1 MKRLPLRRL
10 PHRLPH
16 ALPGAL
22 LLSLALALGGHAAQ
36 ADPLPAVWDLTPLYA
51 SDADWEAARK
61 ALLADL
67 PRLAAL
73 KGTLGK
79 SPRGLLA
86 GLDAISAANLRV
98 DRLRV
103 YASMKQ
109 STDNRDTRN
118 QERSNLA
125 AQLSGEYGSAI
136 AWLEPEIQSL
146 GEAKVAAFEKAE
158 PGLKKHAEHLRNSLR
173 QASHTLSA
181 QSESV
186 IAALAPV
193 REATGEAR
201 TLLFNANTRWPEVT
215 VNGKVERV
223 DDTRYG
229 LLRQNP
235 DRAVRK
241 QVFDAFFGAIGQYE
255 DTYGVTLGNVVQDDT
270 IMAKLRHY
278 PSAVAMSLG
287 AEEIPEA
294 VYRTLVAEVHKGLPT
309 LHRYFKLRQKML
321 GLPDLHYYD
330 IYPPLVTQKKTY
342 SLDDAAALTLAATQP
357 LGGDYQALLA
367 KAFKGNTM
375 HAMPAPGKR
384 GGAYQDGVYGVP
396 PFVFLNHQGEF
407 ESVSTFAHEWG
418 HAMHTTLA
426 NRAQPYETAGYSLF
440 IAEIASTANEVLL
453 SHYMRGQAASKE
465 EKLYQLGYAL
475 ERLRGTFFRQA
486 MFGEFELNTHDAAA
500 KGEALN
506 GKRMTDMYCKLLKE
520 YHGDAAGVMKIEP
533 LYCQEWAFIPHFYR
547 PFYVYQYAT
556 SITAALHFAEDIL
569 DGKPGARDNYLKL
582 LAGGGSVAPYLALK
596 NAGLDMA
603 SAAPYQAVIRRMDK
617 IMDEMEALLAAK

>member
-1 MKRLPLRRL
+1 MKTLPLSR
-10 PHRLPH
+10 
-16 ALPGAL
+16 AVA
-22 LLSLALALGGHAAQ
+22 LSLATALALAAP
-36 ADPLPAVWDLTPLYA
+36 AAVRAEPLPTTWNLSPLFATP
-51 SDADWEAARK
+51 ADWESARK

-67 PRLAAL
+67 PKLTAL
-73 KGTLGK
+73 KGSLGK
-79 SPRGLLA
+79 SAKSLRT
-86 GLDAISAANLRV
+86 GLDAISAANLRFE
-98 DRLRV
+98 RLRV
-103 YASMKQ
+103 YASMTQ
-109 STDNRDTRN
+109 STDNRDAAN
-118 QERSNLA
+118 QQRSNLA
-125 AQLSGEYGSAI
+125 GQLDGEYHSAI

-146 GEAKVAAFEKAE
+146 GEAKVAAFLKAE

-173 QASHTLSA
+173 QARHTLSA
-181 QSESV
+181 ETEGAL
-186 IAALAPV
+186 AALGPV
-193 REATGEAR
+193 RSATGDVR
-201 TLLFNANTRWPEVT
+201 TLLFNADTKWPELT
-215 VNGKVERV
+215 VDGKAERL
-223 DDTRYG
+223 DSTKYG
-229 LLRQNP
+229 LLRQHP

-255 DTYGVTLGNVVQDDT
+255 NTYGVTLGNVVQDDT
-270 IMAKLRHY
+270 TMAKLRHY

-294 VYRTLVAEVHKGLPT
+294 VYRTLVAEAHKGLPT

-330 IYPPLVTQKKTY
+330 IYPALVTQNKAY
-342 SLDDAAALTLAATQP
+342 SLDDAAALTLAATKP
-357 LGGDYQALLA
+357 LGEDYQALLKTTL
-367 KAFKGNTM
+367 KAGTM
-375 HAMPAPGKR
+375 HAMPAPGKS
-384 GGAYQDGVYGVP
+384 GGAYQDGVYGAP

-418 HAMHTTLA
+418 HAMHTAIA

-453 SHYMRGQAASKE
+453 SQYMQGQAATKE

-506 GKRMTDMYCKLLKE
+506 GKRMTELYCQLLKD
-520 YHGDAAGVMKIEP
+520 YHGDAAGVMKIDP
-533 LYCQEWAFIPHFYR
+533 AYCQEWAFIPHFYR

-569 DGKPGARDNYLKL
+569 AAKPGARDNYLKL
-582 LAGGGSVAPYLALK
+582 LASGGSVAPYQALK

-603 SAAPYQAVIRRMDK
+603 TPAPYQAVIHRMDA
-617 IMDEMEALLAAK
+617 IMDEMEKLLAAR

>member
-1 MKRLPLRRL
+1 MKRIPAPR
-10 PHRLPH
+10 
-16 ALPGAL
+16 ALM
-22 LLSLALALGGHAAQ
+22 LSLGLALSSPGLFAQ
-36 ADPLPAVWDLTPLYA
+36 PLPTSWNLTALYA
-51 SDADWEAARK
+51 ADADWEAARK

-67 PRLAAL
+67 PKLQAL

-79 SPRGLLA
+79 SAKSLRA
-86 GLDAISAANLRV
+86 GLDAISAANLRF

-109 STDNRDTRN
+109 STDNRDNAN

-125 AQLSGEYGSAI
+125 GQLGGEFGSAL
-136 AWLEPEIQSL
+136 AWVEPEIQSL
-146 GEAKVAAFEKAE
+146 GEAKVAAFLKAE

-173 QASHTLSA
+173 QAKHTLSA
-181 QSESV
+181 ESEAV
-186 IAALAPV
+186 IAALGPV
-193 REATGEAR
+193 RSATGDAR
-201 TLLFNANTRWPEVT
+201 TLLFNANTQWPELT
-215 VNGKVERV
+215 VDGKTERV

-229 LLRQNP
+229 LLRQHAN
-235 DRAVRK
+235 RAVRK

-270 IMAKLRHY
+270 TMAKLRRH

-287 AEEIPEA
+287 NEEIPEA

-330 IYPPLVTQKKTY
+330 IYPALVTQTRTY

-357 LGGDYQALLA
+357 LGPDYQDLLKTTF
-367 KAFKGNTM
+367 KANTM
-375 HAMPAPGKR
+375 HALPAPGKS
-384 GGAYQDGVYGVP
+384 GGAYQDGVYGAP
-396 PFVFLNHQGEF
+396 PFVFLNHQGDF

-418 HAMHTTLA
+418 HAMHTAMA
-426 NRAQPYETAGYSLF
+426 NRAQPYETANYSLF
-440 IAEIASTANEVLL
+440 VAEIASTANEVLL
-453 SHYMRGQAASKE
+453 SNYMRGQAATKE

-506 GKRMTDMYCKLLKE
+506 GKRFTEIYCKLLKD
-520 YHGDAAGVMKIEP
+520 YHGDAAGVMKIDP

-569 DGKPGARDNYLKL
+569 AAKPGARENYLKL
-582 LAGGGSVAPYLALK
+582 LTTGGSVAPYQALK

-603 SAAPYQAVIRRMDK
+603 SPAPYQAVIKRMDN

>member
-1 MKRLPLRRL
+1 MKRLPLSR
-10 PHRLPH
+10 
-16 ALPGAL
+16 ALV
-22 LLSLALALGGHAAQ
+22 LSLGLALGGQAAVHAE
-36 ADPLPAVWDLTPLYA
+36 PLSAVWDLSPLYA
-51 SDADWEAARK
+51 SDNDWEAARK

-67 PRLAAL
+67 PKLAAL

-79 SPRGLLA
+79 SAQSLRA
-86 GLDAISAANLRV
+86 GLDAISAANLRFE
-98 DRLRV
+98 RLRV

-109 STDNRDTRN
+109 STDNRDAKN

-125 AQLSGEYGSAI
+125 GQLGGEYSSNI

-146 GEAKVAAFEKAE
+146 GEAKVAAFMKAE

-173 QASHTLSA
+173 QARHTLSA
-181 QSESV
+181 ESEAV

-193 REATGEAR
+193 RSATGDAR
-201 TLLFNANTRWPEVT
+201 TLLFNADTKWPELT
-215 VNGKVERV
+215 IDGKTERV

-270 IMAKLRHY
+270 IMAKVRHY

-330 IYPPLVTQKKTY
+330 IYPPLVTQARHY

-357 LGGDYQALLA
+357 LGDDYQALL
-367 KAFKGNTM
+367 KTAFKANTM
-375 HAMPAPGKR
+375 HALPAPGKS
-384 GGAYQDGVYGVP
+384 GGAYQDGVYGAP

-418 HAMHTTLA
+418 HAMHTAIA

-453 SHYMRGQAASKE
+453 SNYMRGQAGSKE

-506 GKRMTDMYCKLLKE
+506 GKRFTEIYCKLLKD
-520 YHGDAAGVMKIEP
+520 YHGDAAGVMKIDP

-569 DGKPGARDNYLKL
+569 AGKPGARDNYLKL
-582 LAGGGSVAPYLALK
+582 LASGGSVPPYLALK
-596 NAGLDMA
+596 KAGLDMA
-603 SAAPYQAVIRRMDK
+603 TPAPYQAVIKRMDS

>member
-1 MKRLPLRRL
+1 MKRLPLPR
-10 PHRLPH
+10 
-16 ALPGAL
+16 ALVLCLG
-22 LLSLALALGGHAAQ
+22 LALGGHAAHAQ
-36 ADPLPAVWDLTPLYA
+36 PLPTVWNLAPLYA
-51 SDADWEAARK
+51 SDSDWESARK

-67 PRLAAL
+67 PKLAAL

-79 SPRGLLA
+79 SAQSLRA

-109 STDNRDTRN
+109 STDNRDTQN

-125 AQLSGEYGSAI
+125 AQLGGEYSSTI

-146 GEAKVAAFEKAE
+146 GEAKVAAFVKAE

-173 QASHTLSA
+173 QARHTLSA
-181 QSESV
+181 ESEAV
-186 IAALAPV
+186 IAALGPV
-193 REATGEAR
+193 REATGEVR
-201 TLLFNANTRWPEVT
+201 TLLFNANTQWPVLT
-215 VNGKVERV
+215 VNGKPERV
-223 DDTRYG
+223 DDTKYG

-241 QVFDAFFGAIGQYE
+241 QVFDAFFGTIAQYE

-270 IMAKLRHY
+270 IMAKLRRY

-330 IYPPLVTQKKTY
+330 IYPALVTQNKQY

-357 LGGDYQALLA
+357 LGDDYQALL
-367 KAFKGNTM
+367 KTAFKGNTM

-384 GGAYQDGVYGVP
+384 GGAYQDGVYGAS

-418 HAMHTTLA
+418 HAMHTAMA
-426 NRAQPYETAGYSLF
+426 NRAQPYETANYSLF

-453 SHYMRGQAASKE
+453 SHYMRGQATSKE

-500 KGEALN
+500 RGEALN
-506 GKRMTDMYCKLLKE
+506 GKRMTEIYCKLLKD
-520 YHGDAAGVMKIEP
+520 YHGDAAGVMKIDP
-533 LYCQEWAFIPHFYR
+533 AYCQEWAFIPHFYR

-569 DGKPGARDNYLKL
+569 AAKPGARDNYLRL
-582 LAGGGSVAPYLALK
+582 LAGGGSVAPYQALK

-603 SAAPYQAVIRRMDK
+603 TPAPYQAVIKRMDS
-617 IMDEMEALLAAK
+617 IMDEMEALLAAQ

>member
-1 MKRLPLRRL
+1 MKLLPLPR
-10 PHRLPH
+10 
-16 ALPGAL
+16 ALA
-22 LLSLALALGGHAAQ
+22 LSLALVFAAPAAVH
-36 ADPLPAVWDLTPLYA
+36 ADPLPTTWNLAPLYA
-51 SDADWEAARK
+51 SDADWESARK

-67 PRLAAL
+67 PKLARL

-79 SPRGLLA
+79 SAKGLLA
-86 GLDAISAANLRV
+86 GLDAISAATLRY

-109 STDNRDTRN
+109 STDNRDAAN
-118 QERSNLA
+118 QERSGLA
-125 AQLSGEYGSAI
+125 SQLGGEFGSAL
-136 AWLEPEIQSL
+136 AWVEPEIQSL
-146 GEAKVAAFEKAE
+146 GDAKVAAFVKAE

-173 QASHTLSA
+173 QARHTLSA
-181 QSESV
+181 ETEGAL
-186 IAALAPV
+186 AALAPV
-193 REATGEAR
+193 RSATGDAR
-201 TLLFNANTRWPEVT
+201 TLLFNADTKWPELT
-215 VNGKVERV
+215 VNGKTERL
-223 DDTRYG
+223 DDTKYG
-229 LLRQNP
+229 LLRQHP

-241 QVFDAFFGAIGQYE
+241 QVFDAFFGTIGQYE
-255 DTYGVTLGNVVQDDT
+255 NTYGVTLGNVVQDDT
-270 IMAKLRHY
+270 TMAKLRRH

-287 AEEIPEA
+287 NEEIPEA
-294 VYRTLVAEVHKGLPT
+294 VYRMLVAEVHKGLPT

-330 IYPPLVTQKKTY
+330 IYPALVTQTKTY

-357 LGGDYQALLA
+357 LGPDYQALLA
-367 KAFKGNTM
+367 STFQANTM
-375 HAMPAPGKR
+375 HALPSPGKS
-384 GGAYQDGVYGVP
+384 GGAYQDGVYGAP
-396 PFVFLNHQGEF
+396 PFVFLNHQGDF

-418 HAMHTTLA
+418 HAMHTAMA
-426 NRAQPYETAGYSLF
+426 NRAQPYETASYSLF

-453 SHYMRGQAASKE
+453 SHYMRDKAATKQ

-506 GKRMTDMYCKLLKE
+506 GKRFTDIYCQLLKE
-520 YHGDAAGVMKIEP
+520 YHGDAAGVMKIDP

-569 DGKPGARDNYLKL
+569 AAKPGARDTYLKL
-582 LAGGGSVAPYLALK
+582 LSTGGAVAPYQALK
-596 NAGLDMA
+596 QAGLDMA
-603 SAAPYQAVIRRMDK
+603 TPAPYQAVVKRMDA

>member
-1 MKRLPLRRL
+1 MKHLPLPR
-10 PHRLPH
+10 
-16 ALPGAL
+16 ALVL
-22 LLSLALALGGHAAQ
+22 CLSLALGGQALHAE
-36 ADPLPAVWDLTPLYA
+36 PLPAVWDLTPLYA
-51 SDADWEAARK
+51 SDADWETARK

-67 PRLAAL
+67 PKLAAL

-79 SPRGLLA
+79 SAKSLRA

-109 STDNRDTRN
+109 STDNRDTKN

-125 AQLSGEYGSAI
+125 AQLGGEYSSTI
-136 AWLEPEIQSL
+136 AWLEPEIQAL
-146 GEAKVAAFEKAE
+146 GEAKVAAFLKAE

-173 QASHTLSA
+173 QARHTLSA
-181 QSESV
+181 ESEAV
-186 IAALAPV
+186 IAALGPV
-193 REATGEAR
+193 REATGEVR
-201 TLLFNANTRWPEVT
+201 TLLFNANTKWPELT
-215 VNGKVERV
+215 INGKTERV
-223 DDTRYG
+223 DDTKFG

-270 IMAKLRHY
+270 TMAKLRKY

-287 AEEIPEA
+287 SEEIPEA

-330 IYPPLVTQKKTY
+330 IYPALVTQTQQY
-342 SLDDAAALTLAATQP
+342 SLDDAAALTLEATKP
-357 LGGDYQALLA
+357 LGDDYQALLKTA
-367 KAFKGNTM
+367 LKANTM
-375 HAMPAPGKR
+375 HAMPSQGKR
-384 GGAYQDGVYGVP
+384 GGAYQDGVYGLP
-396 PFVFLNHQGEF
+396 PYVFLNHQGEF

-418 HAMHTTLA
+418 HGIHTAMA
-426 NRAQPYETAGYSLF
+426 NRAQPYETANYSLF

-453 SHYMRGQAASKE
+453 SHYMRGKATTKE

-506 GKRMTDMYCKLLKE
+506 GKRMTEMYCKLLKE
-520 YHGDAAGVMKIEP
+520 YHGDAAGVMKIDP

-556 SITAALHFAEDIL
+556 SVTAALHFAEEIL
-569 DGKPGARDNYLKL
+569 EGKPGARDKYLKM
-582 LAGGGSVAPYLALK
+582 LAGGGSVAPYVALK

-603 SAAPYQAVIRRMDK
+603 TPAPYQAVVKRMDA

>member
-1 MKRLPLRRL
+1 MNPRFLPR
-10 PHRLPH
+10 
-16 ALPGAL
+16 ALA
-22 LLSLALALGGHAAQ
+22 LSLALALGGPAAVH
-36 ADPLPAVWDLTPLYA
+36 ADPLPAVWNLSPLYA
-51 SDADWEAARK
+51 SDADWEAARQ

-67 PRLAAL
+67 PKLAAL

-79 SPRGLLA
+79 SAKSLLA
-86 GLDAISAANLRV
+86 GLDALSAANLRF

-109 STDNRDTRN
+109 STDNRDTAN
-118 QERSNLA
+118 QQRSGLA
-125 AQLSGEYGSAI
+125 AQLGGAYGSAI
-136 AWLEPEIQSL
+136 AWVEPEIQAL
-146 GEAKVAAFEKAE
+146 GEAKVAAFLKAE

-173 QASHTLSA
+173 LAKHTLSA
-181 QSESV
+181 ETEAA

-193 REATGEAR
+193 RSATGDVR
-201 TLLFNANTRWPEVT
+201 TLLFNADTRWPELT
-215 VNGKVERV
+215 IDGKTQRV

-241 QVFDAFFGAIGQYE
+241 QVFDAFFGAIAQYE
-255 DTYGVTLGNVVQDDT
+255 NTYGVTLGNVVQDDT
-270 IMAKLRHY
+270 VMAQLRHY

-287 AEEIPEA
+287 AEDIPEA

-330 IYPPLVTQKKTY
+330 IYPALVTQNKHY

-357 LGGDYQALLA
+357 LGADYQQLLKTTLQA
-367 KAFKGNTM
+367 NTM
-375 HAMPAPGKR
+375 HAMPAPGKS
-384 GGAYQDGVYGVP
+384 GGAYQDGVYGAP

-407 ESVSTFAHEWG
+407 DSVSTFAHEWG
-418 HAMHTTLA
+418 HAMHTALA

-453 SHYMRGQAASKE
+453 SDYMQRQAKSRE
-465 EKLYQLGYAL
+465 EKLFQLGYEL

-506 GKRMTDMYCKLLKE
+506 GKRLTEMYCQLLKD
-520 YHGDAAGVMKIEP
+520 YHGDAAGVMKIDP

-547 PFYVYQYAT
+547 SFYVYQYAT
-556 SITAALHFAEDIL
+556 SITAALHFAEGIL
-569 DGKPGARDNYLKL
+569 AAKPGARDTYLKL
-582 LAGGGSVAPYLALK
+582 LASGGSMPPYQALK

-603 SAAPYQAVIRRMDK
+603 SPAPYQALIKRMDTL
-617 IMDEMEALLAAK
+617 MDQMEALLAAK

>member
-1 MKRLPLRRL
+1 MKRLPR
-10 PHRLPH
+10 PH
-16 ALPGAL
+16 ALL
-22 LLSLALALGGHAAQ
+22 LCLGLALGGPALHAE
-36 ADPLPAVWDLTPLYA
+36 PLPTTWNLAPLYA
-51 SDADWEAARK
+51 SDADWETARK

-79 SPRGLLA
+79 SAKGLLA
-86 GLDAISAANLRV
+86 GLDTLSAANLRC

-109 STDNRDTRN
+109 STDNRDTAN
-118 QERSNLA
+118 QQRSGLA
-125 AQLSGEYGSAI
+125 AQLGGAYGSAI
-136 AWLEPEIQSL
+136 AWVEPEIQAL
-146 GEAKVAAFEKAE
+146 GEAKVAAFLKAE

-173 QASHTLSA
+173 LAKHTLSA
-181 QSESV
+181 ETEAA

-193 REATGEAR
+193 RSATGDVR
-201 TLLFNANTRWPEVT
+201 TLLFNADTRWPELT
-215 VNGKVERV
+215 IDGKTQRV

-255 DTYGVTLGNVVQDDT
+255 NTYGVTLGNVVQDDT
-270 IMAKLRHY
+270 VMAQLRHY

-287 AEEIPEA
+287 AEDIPEA

-330 IYPPLVTQKKTY
+330 IYPALVTQTRKY

-357 LGGDYQALLA
+357 LGDDYQALLKTTL
-367 KAFKGNTM
+367 KANTM
-375 HAMPAPGKR
+375 HALPGPGKS
-384 GGAYQDGVYGVP
+384 GGAYQDGVYGAP

-407 ESVSTFAHEWG
+407 DSVSTFAHEWG
-418 HAMHTTLA
+418 HAMHTALA
-426 NRAQPYETAGYSLF
+426 NRAQPYETANYSLF
-440 IAEIASTANEVLL
+440 VAEIASTANEVLL
-453 SHYMRGQAASKE
+453 SQYMRGQAATKE

-506 GKRMTDMYCKLLKE
+506 GKRFTEIYCKLLKD
-520 YHGDAAGVMKIEP
+520 YHGDAAGVMKIDP

-556 SITAALHFAEDIL
+556 SITAALHFAENIL
-569 DGKPGARDNYLKL
+569 AGKAGARDNYLKL
-582 LAGGGSVAPYLALK
+582 LASGGSMPPYEALK
-596 NAGLDMA
+596 KAGLDMA
-603 SAAPYQAVIRRMDK
+603 SPAPYQAVVRRMDA
-617 IMDEMEALLAAK
+617 IMDEMEALLAPR

>member
-1 MKRLPLRRL
+1 MNPRILPR
-10 PHRLPH
+10 
-16 ALPGAL
+16 ALA
-22 LLSLALALGGHAAQ
+22 LSLALALGGPAAVH
-36 ADPLPAVWDLTPLYA
+36 ADPLPAVWNLSPLYA
-51 SDADWEAARK
+51 SDADWEAARQS
-61 ALLADL
+61 LLADL
-67 PRLAAL
+67 PKLAAL

-79 SPRGLLA
+79 NAKSLLA
-86 GLDAISAANLRV
+86 GLDALSAANLRF

-109 STDNRDTRN
+109 STDNRDTAN
-118 QERSNLA
+118 QQRSGLA
-125 AQLSGEYGSAI
+125 AQLGGAYGSAI
-136 AWLEPEIQSL
+136 AWVEPEIQAL
-146 GEAKVAAFEKAE
+146 GEARVAAFLNAE
-158 PGLKKHAEHLRNSLR
+158 PGLQKHAEHLRNSLR
-173 QASHTLSA
+173 LAKHTLSA
-181 QSESV
+181 ETEAA

-193 REATGEAR
+193 RSATGDVR
-201 TLLFNANTRWPEVT
+201 TLLFNADTRWPELT
-215 VNGKVERV
+215 IDGKTQRV

-241 QVFDAFFGAIGQYE
+241 QVFDAFFGAIAQYE
-255 DTYGVTLGNVVQDDT
+255 NTYGVTLGNVVQDDT
-270 IMAKLRHY
+270 VMAQLRHY

-287 AEEIPEA
+287 AEDIPEA

-330 IYPPLVTQKKTY
+330 IYPALVTQNKHY

-357 LGGDYQALLA
+357 LGADYQQLLKTTLQA
-367 KAFKGNTM
+367 NTM
-375 HAMPAPGKR
+375 HAMPAPGKS
-384 GGAYQDGVYGVP
+384 GGAYQDGVYGAP

-407 ESVSTFAHEWG
+407 DSVSTFAHEWG
-418 HAMHTTLA
+418 HAMHTALA

-453 SHYMRGQAASKE
+453 SDYMQRQAKSRE
-465 EKLYQLGYAL
+465 EKLFQLGYEL

-506 GKRMTDMYCKLLKE
+506 GKRLTEMYCQLLKD
-520 YHGDAAGVMKIEP
+520 YHGDAAGVMKIDP

-547 PFYVYQYAT
+547 SFYVYQYAT
-556 SITAALHFAEDIL
+556 SITAALHFAEGL
-569 DGKPGARDNYLKL
+569 LAAKPGARDTYLKL
-582 LAGGGSVAPYLALK
+582 LASGGSMPPYQALK

-603 SAAPYQAVIRRMDK
+603 SPAPYQALIKRMDTL
-617 IMDEMEALLAAK
+617 MDQMEALLAAK

>member
-1 MKRLPLRRL
+1 MNPRFLPR
-10 PHRLPH
+10 
-16 ALPGAL
+16 ALA
-22 LLSLALALGGHAAQ
+22 LSLALALGGPAAVH
-36 ADPLPAVWDLTPLYA
+36 ADPLPAVWNLSPLYA
-51 SDADWEAARK
+51 SDADWEAARQ

-67 PRLAAL
+67 PKLAAL

-79 SPRGLLA
+79 SAKSLLA
-86 GLDAISAANLRV
+86 GLDALSAANLRF

-109 STDNRDTRN
+109 STDNRDTAN
-118 QERSNLA
+118 QQRSGLA
-125 AQLSGEYGSAI
+125 AQLGGAYGSAI
-136 AWLEPEIQSL
+136 AWVEPEIQAL
-146 GEAKVAAFEKAE
+146 GEAKVAAFLKAE

-173 QASHTLSA
+173 LAKHTLSA
-181 QSESV
+181 ETEAA

-193 REATGEAR
+193 RSATGDVR
-201 TLLFNANTRWPEVT
+201 TLLFNADTRWPELT
-215 VNGKVERV
+215 IDGKTQRV

-255 DTYGVTLGNVVQDDT
+255 NTYGVTLGNVVQDDT
-270 IMAKLRHY
+270 VMAQLRHY

-287 AEEIPEA
+287 AEDIPEA

-330 IYPPLVTQKKTY
+330 IYPALVTQNKHY

-357 LGGDYQALLA
+357 LGADYQQLLKTTLQA
-367 KAFKGNTM
+367 NTM
-375 HAMPAPGKR
+375 HAMPAPGKS
-384 GGAYQDGVYGVP
+384 GGAYQDGVYGAP

-407 ESVSTFAHEWG
+407 DSVSTFAHEWG
-418 HAMHTTLA
+418 HAMHTALA

-453 SHYMRGQAASKE
+453 SDYMQRQAKSRE
-465 EKLYQLGYAL
+465 EKLFQLGYEL

-506 GKRMTDMYCKLLKE
+506 GKRLTEMYCQLLKD
-520 YHGDAAGVMKIEP
+520 YHGDAAGVMKIDP

-547 PFYVYQYAT
+547 SFYVYQYAT
-556 SITAALHFAEDIL
+556 SITAALHFAEGIL
-569 DGKPGARDNYLKL
+569 AAKPGARDTYLKL
-582 LAGGGSVAPYLALK
+582 LASGGSMPPYQALK

-603 SAAPYQAVIRRMDK
+603 SPAPYQALIKRMDTL
-617 IMDEMEALLAAK
+617 MDQMEALLAAK

>member
-1 MKRLPLRRL
+1 MKRLPLPRAVVL
-10 PHRLPH
+10 CL
-16 ALPGAL
+16 G
-22 LLSLALALGGHAAQ
+22 LAFGGHALGAE
-36 ADPLPAVWDLTPLYA
+36 PLPTVWNLNPLYA
-51 SDADWEAARK
+51 SDADWESARK

-67 PRLAAL
+67 PKLAAL
-73 KGTLGK
+73 KGTLGTSAK
-79 SPRGLLA
+79 SLRA
-86 GLDAISAANLRV
+86 GLDAVSAANRRYE
-98 DRLRV
+98 RLRV

-109 STDNRDTRN
+109 STDNRDAAN

-125 AQLSGEYGSAI
+125 GQLDGEYHSTI

-146 GEAKVAAFEKAE
+146 GEAKVAAFLRAE
-158 PGLKKHAEHLRNSLR
+158 PGLNKHAEHLRNSLR
-173 QASHTLSA
+173 QARHTLSA
-181 QSESV
+181 QSEAV
-186 IAALAPV
+186 IAALSPV
-193 REATGEAR
+193 RSATGDAR
-201 TLLFNANTRWPEVT
+201 TLLFNANTRWPELT
-215 VNGKVERV
+215 VDGKTERV
-223 DDTRYG
+223 DDTKYG
-229 LLRQNP
+229 LLRQHP

-270 IMAKLRHY
+270 VMAKLRRY

-287 AEEIPEA
+287 GEEIPES

-330 IYPPLVTQKKTY
+330 IYPALVTQKKHY

-357 LGGDYQALLA
+357 LGEDYLSLLKTTF
-367 KAFKGNTM
+367 KANTM
-375 HAMPAPGKR
+375 HALPAPGKS
-384 GGAYQDGVYGVP
+384 GGAYQDGVYDAP

-407 ESVSTFAHEWG
+407 DSVSTFAHEWG
-418 HAMHTTLA
+418 HAMHTAMA
-426 NRAQPYETAGYSLF
+426 NRAQPYETANYSLF
-440 IAEIASTANEVLL
+440 VAEVASTANEVLL
-453 SHYMRGQAASKE
+453 SHYMRGQAGSKE

-506 GKRMTDMYCKLLKE
+506 GKRFTEIYCKLLKE
-520 YHGDAAGVMKIEP
+520 YHGDATGVMKIDP

-556 SITAALHFAEDIL
+556 SITAALHFAEEIL
-569 DGKPGARDNYLKL
+569 EGKPGARDNYLKL
-582 LAGGGSVAPYLALK
+582 LASGGSVPPYQALK
-596 NAGLDMA
+596 KAGLDMA
-603 SAAPYQAVIRRMDK
+603 TPAPYQAVIKRMDS
-617 IMDEMEALLAAK
+617 IMDEMEALIAAQ

>member
-1 MKRLPLRRL
+1 MNPRFLPR
-10 PHRLPH
+10 
-16 ALPGAL
+16 ALA
-22 LLSLALALGGHAAQ
+22 LSLALALGGPAAVH
-36 ADPLPAVWDLTPLYA
+36 ADPLPAVWNLSPLYA
-51 SDADWEAARK
+51 SDADWEAARQ

-67 PRLAAL
+67 PKLAAL

-79 SPRGLLA
+79 SAKSLLA
-86 GLDAISAANLRV
+86 GLDALSAANLRF

-109 STDNRDTRN
+109 STDNRDTAN
-118 QERSNLA
+118 QQRSGLA
-125 AQLSGEYGSAI
+125 AQLGGAYGSAI
-136 AWLEPEIQSL
+136 AWVEPEIQAL
-146 GEAKVAAFEKAE
+146 GEAKVAAFLKAE

-173 QASHTLSA
+173 LAKHTLSA
-181 QSESV
+181 ETEAA

-193 REATGEAR
+193 RSATGDVR
-201 TLLFNANTRWPEVT
+201 TLLFNADTRWPELT
-215 VNGKVERV
+215 IDGKTQRV

-270 IMAKLRHY
+270 TMAKLRRH

-330 IYPPLVTQKKTY
+330 IYPALVTQNKHY

-357 LGGDYQALLA
+357 LGADYQQLLKTTLQA
-367 KAFKGNTM
+367 NTM
-375 HAMPAPGKR
+375 HAMPAPGKS
-384 GGAYQDGVYGVP
+384 GGAYQDGVYGAP

-407 ESVSTFAHEWG
+407 DSVSTFAHEWG
-418 HAMHTTLA
+418 HAMHTALA

-453 SHYMRGQAASKE
+453 SDYMQRQAKSRE
-465 EKLYQLGYAL
+465 EKLFQLGYEL

-506 GKRMTDMYCKLLKE
+506 GKRLTEMYCQLLKD
-520 YHGDAAGVMKIEP
+520 YHGDAAGVMKIDP

-547 PFYVYQYAT
+547 SFYVYQYAT
-556 SITAALHFAEDIL
+556 SITAALHFAEGIL
-569 DGKPGARDNYLKL
+569 AAKPGARDTYLKL
-582 LAGGGSVAPYLALK
+582 LASGGSMPPYQALK

-603 SAAPYQAVIRRMDK
+603 SPAPYQALIKRMDTL
-617 IMDEMEALLAAK
+617 MDQMEALLAAK

>member
-1 MKRLPLRRL
+1 MKPLPSFPR
-10 PHRLPH
+10 
-16 ALPGAL
+16 
-22 LLSLALALGGHAAQ
+22 ALALGLAIALGGHVLHAE
-36 ADPLPAVWDLTPLYA
+36 PLPTTWNLSPLYA
-51 SDADWEAARK
+51 SDADWESARK

-67 PRLAAL
+67 PKLAAL

-79 SPRGLLA
+79 SAGSLRA
-86 GLDAISAANLRV
+86 GLDAISAANQRV
-98 DRLRV
+98 ERLRV

-109 STDNRDTRN
+109 STDNHDTQN

-125 AQLSGEYGSAI
+125 AQLTGEYSSTI

-146 GEAKVAAFEKAE
+146 GEAKVAAFVKAE
-158 PGLKKHAEHLRNSLR
+158 PELKKHAEHLRNSLR
-173 QASHTLSA
+173 QAKHTLSA
-181 QSESV
+181 ESEAV
-186 IAALAPV
+186 IAALGPV
-193 REATGEAR
+193 REATGEVR
-201 TLLFNANTRWPEVT
+201 TLLFNANTRWPELTIDGKTEQVT
-215 VNGKVERV
+215 
-223 DDTRYG
+223 DTRYG
-229 LLRQNP
+229 LLRQHP

-270 IMAKLRHY
+270 TMAKLRHY

-287 AEEIPEA
+287 SEEVPEA
-294 VYRTLVAEVHKGLPT
+294 VYRTLVAEVRKGLPT

-330 IYPPLVTQKKTY
+330 IYPALVTQKKTY
-342 SLDDAAALTLAATQP
+342 SLDEAAALTLEATKP
-357 LGGDYQALLA
+357 LGDDYQALL
-367 KAFKGNTM
+367 KKGFGANTM
-375 HAMPAPGKR
+375 HALPSPGKR
-384 GGAYQDGVYGVP
+384 GGAYQDGVYGAP
-396 PFVFLNHQGEF
+396 PFVFLNHQGDF

-418 HAMHTTLA
+418 HAMHTAMA
-426 NRAQPYETAGYSLF
+426 NRAQPYETANYSLF

-453 SHYMRGQAASKE
+453 SNTMRGQAASKE

-506 GKRMTDMYCKLLKE
+506 GKRMTEIYCKLLKD
-520 YHGDAAGVMKIEP
+520 YHGDGAGVMKIDP

-569 DGKPGARDNYLKL
+569 AAKPGARDNYLKL
-582 LAGGGSVAPYLALK
+582 LAGGGSVPPYQALK

-603 SAAPYQAVIRRMDK
+603 SPAPYQAVVKRMDL

>member
-1 MKRLPLRRL
+1 MTRSLLPR
-10 PHRLPH
+10 
-16 ALPGAL
+16 ALT
-22 LLSLALALGGHAAQ
+22 LSLALAFASPAAVH
-36 ADPLPAVWDLTPLYA
+36 ADPLPTVWNLAPLYA
-51 SDADWEAARK
+51 SDADWQTARK

-67 PRLAAL
+67 PKLAAL

-79 SPRGLLA
+79 SPKSLLA

-109 STDNRDTRN
+109 STDNRDAAN
-118 QERSNLA
+118 QERSDVA
-125 AQLSGEYGSAI
+125 AQLGGEYSSAI
-136 AWLEPEIQSL
+136 AWLEPEIQAL
-146 GEAKVAAFEKAE
+146 GEAKVASFLKAE

-173 QASHTLSA
+173 LARHTLGA
-181 QSESV
+181 ESEAV

-201 TLLFNANTRWPEVT
+201 TLLFNANTHWPEIT
-215 VNGKVERV
+215 VNGKTERV
-223 DDTRYG
+223 DDTRYT

-255 DTYGVTLGNVVQDDT
+255 DTYGVTLGNVVRDDT

-287 AEEIPEA
+287 AEDIPEA

-330 IYPPLVTQKKTY
+330 IYPALVTQTKHY
-342 SLDDAAALTLAATQP
+342 SLDDAAALTLEATKP
-357 LGGDYQALLA
+357 LGEDYQALLKTA
-367 KAFKGNTM
+367 LKANTL
-375 HAMPAPGKR
+375 HAMPAPGKS
-384 GGAYQDGVYGVP
+384 GGAYQDGVYGAP
-396 PFVFLNHQGEF
+396 PFVFLNHQGDF

-440 IAEIASTANEVLL
+440 VAEIASTANEVLL
-453 SHYMRGQAASKE
+453 SHYMRGQATTKE
-465 EKLYQLGYAL
+465 DKLYQLGVAL

-500 KGEALN
+500 RGEALN
-506 GKRMTDMYCKLLKE
+506 GKRMTEIYCKLLKD
-520 YHGDAAGVMKIEP
+520 YHGDAAGVMKIDP
-533 LYCQEWAFIPHFYR
+533 AYCQEWAFIPHFYR

-556 SITAALHFAEDIL
+556 SITAALHFAEDIVA
-569 DGKPGARDNYLKL
+569 GKPGARDNYLQL
-582 LAGGGSVAPYLALK
+582 LASGGSMPPYQALK
-596 NAGLDMA
+596 KAGLDMA
-603 SAAPYQAVIRRMDK
+603 SPAPYQAVIKRMDA

>member
-1 MKRLPLRRL
+1 MIRLPRTL
-10 PHRLPH
+10 
-16 ALPGAL
+16 A
-22 LLSLALALGGHAAQ
+22 LSLALALGGPALHAQ
-36 ADPLPAVWDLTPLYA
+36 PLPAVWDLATLYA

-67 PRLAAL
+67 PKLAAL

-79 SPRGLLA
+79 SAQSLRA
-86 GLDAISAANLRV
+86 GLDAISAANLRA

-109 STDNRDTRN
+109 STDNRDAKN
-118 QERSNLA
+118 QERSGLV
-125 AQLSGEYGSAI
+125 AQFDGEYGSTI

-146 GEAKVAAFEKAE
+146 GAAKVAAFVKAE
-158 PGLKKHAEHLRNSLR
+158 PGLKKHAERLRNSLR
-173 QASHTLSA
+173 LARHTLSA
-181 QSESV
+181 ESEAV
-186 IAALAPV
+186 IAALGPV
-193 REATGEAR
+193 REATGEVR
-201 TLLFNANTRWPEVT
+201 TLLFNANTRWPELT
-215 VNGKVERV
+215 VDGKVERV
-223 DDTRYG
+223 TDTRYG
-229 LLRQNP
+229 LLRQHP

-270 IMAKLRHY
+270 TMAKLRRY

-330 IYPPLVTQKKTY
+330 IYPALVTQKKQY
-342 SLDDAAALTLAATQP
+342 SLDDAAALTLAATKP
-357 LGGDYQALLA
+357 LGDDYQALL
-367 KAFKGNTM
+367 KSGFKSNAM
-375 HAMPAPGKR
+375 HALPAPGKR
-384 GGAYQDGVYGVP
+384 GGAYQDGVYGLP
-396 PFVFLNHQGEF
+396 PYVFLNHQNDF

-418 HAMHTTLA
+418 HAIHTAMA
-426 NRAQPYETAGYSLF
+426 NRGQPYETANYSLF
-440 IAEIASTANEVLL
+440 IAEIASTANELLL
-453 SHYMRGQAASKE
+453 SDHMRGQAASKD

-486 MFGEFELNTHDAAA
+486 MFGEFELATHDAAA
-500 KGEALN
+500 QGEALN
-506 GKRMTDMYCKLLKE
+506 GKRLTEIYCKLLKD
-520 YHGDAAGVMKIEP
+520 YHGDAAGVMKIDP

-556 SITAALHFAEDIL
+556 SVTAALHFAEEVL
-569 DGKPGARDNYLKL
+569 AAKPGARDQYLKM
-582 LAGGGSVAPYLALK
+582 LAAGGSVPPYLALK

-603 SAAPYQAVIRRMDK
+603 SPAPYQAVIRRMDK
-617 IMDEMEALLAAK
+617 IMDEMEALLAAQ

>member
-1 MKRLPLRRL
+1 MNPRFLPR
-10 PHRLPH
+10 
-16 ALPGAL
+16 ALA
-22 LLSLALALGGHAAQ
+22 LSLALALGGPAAVH
-36 ADPLPAVWDLTPLYA
+36 ADPLPAVWNLSPLYA
-51 SDADWEAARK
+51 SDADWEAARQ

-67 PRLAAL
+67 PKLAAL

-79 SPRGLLA
+79 SAKSLLA
-86 GLDAISAANLRV
+86 GLDALSAANLRF

-109 STDNRDTRN
+109 STDNRDTAN
-118 QERSNLA
+118 QQRSGLA
-125 AQLSGEYGSAI
+125 AQLGGAYGSAI
-136 AWLEPEIQSL
+136 AWVEPEIQAL
-146 GEAKVAAFEKAE
+146 GEAKVAAFLKAE

-173 QASHTLSA
+173 LAKHTLSA
-181 QSESV
+181 ETEAA

-193 REATGEAR
+193 RSATGDVR
-201 TLLFNANTRWPEVT
+201 TLLFNADTRWPELT
-215 VNGKVERV
+215 IDGKTQRV
-223 DDTRYG
+223 DDSRYG

-241 QVFDAFFGAIGQYE
+241 QVFDAFFGAIAQYE
-255 DTYGVTLGNVVQDDT
+255 NTYGVTLGNVVQDDT
-270 IMAKLRHY
+270 VMAQLRHY

-287 AEEIPEA
+287 AEDIPEA

-330 IYPPLVTQKKTY
+330 IYPALVTQNKHY

-357 LGGDYQALLA
+357 LGADYQQLLKTTLQA
-367 KAFKGNTM
+367 NTM
-375 HAMPAPGKR
+375 HAMPAPGKS
-384 GGAYQDGVYGVP
+384 GGAYQDGVYGAP

-407 ESVSTFAHEWG
+407 DSVSTFAHEWG
-418 HAMHTTLA
+418 HAMHTALA

-453 SHYMRGQAASKE
+453 SDYMQRQAKSRE
-465 EKLYQLGYAL
+465 EKLFQLGYEL

-506 GKRMTDMYCKLLKE
+506 GKRLTEMYCQLLKD
-520 YHGDAAGVMKIEP
+520 YHGDAAGVMKIDP

-547 PFYVYQYAT
+547 SFYVYQYAT
-556 SITAALHFAEDIL
+556 SITAALHFAEGIL
-569 DGKPGARDNYLKL
+569 AAKPGARDTYLKL
-582 LAGGGSVAPYLALK
+582 LASGGSMPPYQALK

-603 SAAPYQAVIRRMDK
+603 SPAPYQALIKRMDTL
-617 IMDEMEALLAAK
+617 MDQMEALLAAK

>member
-1 MKRLPLRRL
+1 MNRSTRLPR
-10 PHRLPH
+10 
-16 ALPGAL
+16 ALA
-22 LLSLALALGGHAAQ
+22 LSLALAFGGPAAVHA
-36 ADPLPAVWDLTPLYA
+36 ADPLPAVWNLSPLYA
-51 SDADWEAARK
+51 SDADWETARK

-67 PRLAAL
+67 PKLAAL

-79 SPRGLLA
+79 SAKSLLA
-86 GLDAISAANLRV
+86 GLDTLSAANLRF

-103 YASMKQ
+103 YASMKL
-109 STDNRDTRN
+109 STDNRDAKN

-125 AQLSGEYGSAI
+125 GQLGGEFGSAL
-136 AWLEPEIQSL
+136 AWVEPEIQAL
-146 GEAKVAAFEKAE
+146 GEAKVAAFLKAE
-158 PGLKKHAEHLRNSLR
+158 PGLRKHAEHLRNSLR
-173 QASHTLSA
+173 QARHTLSA
-181 QSESV
+181 ESESV

-193 REATGEAR
+193 RGATGDAR
-201 TLLFNANTRWPEVT
+201 TLLFNADTKWPELT
-215 VNGKVERV
+215 VDGKAERL

-229 LLRQNP
+229 LLRQHP

-241 QVFDAFFGAIGQYE
+241 QVFDAFFGTIGQYE
-255 DTYGVTLGNVVQDDT
+255 NTYGVTLGNVVQDDT
-270 IMAKLRHY
+270 TMAKLRHY

-330 IYPPLVTQKKTY
+330 IYPALVTQTKQY
-342 SLDDAAALTLAATQP
+342 SLDDAAALTLAATRP
-357 LGGDYQALLA
+357 LGDDYQALLQTTF
-367 KAFKGNTM
+367 KANTM
-375 HAMPAPGKR
+375 HALPSPGKS
-384 GGAYQDGVYGVP
+384 GGAYQDGVYGTP

-418 HAMHTTLA
+418 HAMHTAMA
-426 NRAQPYETAGYSLF
+426 NRAQPYETANYSLF

-453 SHYMRGQAASKE
+453 SNYMRDQAASKE
-465 EKLYQLGYAL
+465 DKLYQLGYAL

-500 KGEALN
+500 RGEALN
-506 GKRMTDMYCKLLKE
+506 GKRMTEIYCQLLKD
-520 YHGDAAGVMKIEP
+520 YHGDAAGVMKIDP
-533 LYCQEWAFIPHFYR
+533 AYCQEWAFIPHFYR

-556 SITAALHFAEDIL
+556 SVTAALHFAEDIL
-569 DGKPGARDNYLKL
+569 AAKPGARENYLKL
-582 LAGGGSVAPYLALK
+582 LAGGGSVAPYQALK

-603 SAAPYQAVIRRMDK
+603 SPAPYQAVIKRMDS
-617 IMDEMEALLAAK
+617 IMDEMEALLAAR

>member
-1 MKRLPLRRL
+1 MNPSTLTR
-10 PHRLPH
+10 
-16 ALPGAL
+16 ALAL
-22 LLSLALALGGHAAQ
+22 SLSLALAAPVAVHAE
-36 ADPLPAVWDLTPLYA
+36 PLPTVWNLSPLFA
-51 SDADWEAARK
+51 SDADWDAARK
-61 ALLADL
+61 GLLSDL
-67 PRLAAL
+67 PKLAAL

-79 SPRGLLA
+79 SAKSLLA
-86 GLDAISAANLRV
+86 GLDALSAANLRF

-109 STDNRDTRN
+109 TTDNRDSAN

-125 AQLSGEYGSAI
+125 GQLDGEFWSAL
-136 AWLEPEIQSL
+136 AWVEPEIQAL
-146 GEAKVAAFEKAE
+146 GEARVAAFLKAE

-173 QASHTLSA
+173 LARHTLSA
-181 QSESV
+181 ESEAV
-186 IAALAPV
+186 IAALGPV
-193 REATGEAR
+193 RSATGEAR
-201 TLLFNANTRWPEVT
+201 TLLFNANTKWPELSIG
-215 VNGKVERV
+215 GKTERV

-229 LLRQNP
+229 LLRQSP

-255 DTYGVTLGNVVQDDT
+255 DTYGVTLGNVVRDDT
-270 IMAKLRHY
+270 AMAKLRRY

-287 AEEIPEA
+287 AEAVPET
-294 VYRTLVAEVHKGLPT
+294 VYRTLVAEVRRGLPT

-330 IYPPLVTQKKTY
+330 IYPALVTQAKTY
-342 SLDDAAALTLAATQP
+342 TLDDAAALTLEATQP
-357 LGGDYQALLA
+357 LGEDYQTLLKTTLRA
-367 KAFKGNTM
+367 NTM
-375 HAMPAPGKR
+375 HALPAPGKS

-396 PFVFLNHQGEF
+396 PFVFLNHQGDF

-418 HAMHTTLA
+418 HAMHTAMA

-440 IAEIASTANEVLL
+440 IAEIASTANELLL
-453 SHYMRGQAASKE
+453 SQSMLKRAATRDD
-465 EKLYQLGYAL
+465 KLYQLGYAL

-506 GKRMTDMYCKLLKE
+506 GKRMTEIYCQLLKD
-520 YHGDAAGVMKIEP
+520 YHGDAAGVMKIDP

-556 SITAALHFAEDIL
+556 SITAAQHFAGDIL
-569 DGKPGARDNYLKL
+569 AGKPGARDNYLKL
-582 LAGGGSVAPYLALK
+582 LAGGGSVPPYQALK

-603 SAAPYQAVIRRMDK
+603 SPAPYRAVIQRMDA
-617 IMDEMEALLAAK
+617 IMDQMEALLASR

>member
-1 MKRLPLRRL
+1 MKHLPVSRAV
-10 PHRLPH
+10 
-16 ALPGAL
+16 ALC
-22 LLSLALALGGHAAQ
+22 LALALGGHAPAQ
-36 ADPLPAVWDLTPLYA
+36 TPTLPTVWNLSPLYA
-51 SDADWEAARK
+51 SDADWDTARK
-61 ALLADL
+61 GLLADL
-67 PRLAAL
+67 PRLSAL
-73 KGTLGK
+73 KGSLGK
-79 SPRGLLA
+79 SAKSLLA
-86 GLDAISAANLRV
+86 GLDAISAANLRF

-109 STDNRDTRN
+109 STDNRDAGN

-125 AQLSGEYGSAI
+125 AQLGGQFSSAL
-136 AWLEPEIQSL
+136 AWLEPEIQAL
-146 GEAKVAAFEKAE
+146 GEAKVNAFLKAE

-173 QASHTLSA
+173 QARHTLSA
-181 QSESV
+181 ETEAA

-193 REATGEAR
+193 RSATGDAR
-201 TLLFNANTRWPEVT
+201 TLLFNADTRWPELT
-215 VNGKVERV
+215 IEGKTERV

-229 LLRQNP
+229 LLRQHP

-255 DTYGVTLGNVVQDDT
+255 NTYGVTLGNVVQDDT
-270 IMAKLRHY
+270 TMAGLRRY

-287 AEEIPEA
+287 AEDIPEA
-294 VYRTLVAEVHKGLPT
+294 VYRTLVAEVHQGLPT

-330 IYPPLVTQKKTY
+330 IYPALVTQNKTY

-357 LGGDYQALLA
+357 LGEDYQKLL
-367 KAFKGNTM
+367 KAGFQANTM
-375 HAMPAPGKR
+375 HALPAPGKS
-384 GGAYQDGVYGVP
+384 GGAYQDGVYGAP

-418 HAMHTTLA
+418 HAMHTAMA
-426 NRAQPYETAGYSLF
+426 NRAQPYETANYSLF

-453 SHYMRGQAASKE
+453 SHYMQAQARSKE

-475 ERLRGTFFRQA
+475 ERLRATFFRQA

-506 GKRMTDMYCKLLKE
+506 GKRFTEMYCKLLKE
-520 YHGDAAGVMKIEP
+520 YHGDAAGVMKIHP

-556 SITAALHFAEDIL
+556 SITAALHFAEEVL
-569 DGKPGARDNYLKL
+569 AAKPGARDNYLKL
-582 LAGGGSVAPYLALK
+582 LASGGSMPPYEALK
-596 NAGLDMA
+596 KAGLDMA
-603 SAAPYQAVIRRMDK
+603 SPAPYRAVIQRMDRL
-617 IMDEMEALLAAK
+617 MDEMEALLAAK

>member
-1 MKRLPLRRL
+1 MKRLPLPR
-10 PHRLPH
+10 
-16 ALPGAL
+16 ALVLCLG
-22 LLSLALALGGHAAQ
+22 LALAGQ
-36 ADPLPAVWDLTPLYA
+36 ALQAEPLPTTWNLAPLYA
-51 SDADWEAARK
+51 SDTDWETARK

-79 SPRGLLA
+79 SAQSLRA
-86 GLDAISAANLRV
+86 GLDTLSAANLRF

-109 STDNRDTRN
+109 STDNRDAKN
-118 QERSNLA
+118 QERSGLA
-125 AQLSGEYGSAI
+125 QQLGGEYNSAL
-136 AWLEPEIQSL
+136 AWVEPEIQSL
-146 GEAKVAAFEKAE
+146 GEARVAAFMKAE

-173 QASHTLSA
+173 QARHTLSA
-181 QSESV
+181 QSEAV

-193 REATGEAR
+193 RSATGEAR
-201 TLLFNANTRWPEVT
+201 TLLFNANTQWPELT
-215 VNGKVERV
+215 IDGKAEKV

-229 LLRQNP
+229 LLRQHP

-270 IMAKLRHY
+270 TMAKLRHY

-330 IYPPLVTQKKTY
+330 IYPALVTQKKQY

-357 LGGDYQALLA
+357 LGDDYQALL
-367 KAFKGNTM
+367 KATFKLNTM
-375 HAMPAPGKR
+375 HALPAPGKS
-384 GGAYQDGVYGVP
+384 GGAYQDGVFGAP
-396 PFVFLNHQGEF
+396 PFVFLNHQGDF

-418 HAMHTTLA
+418 HAMHTAMA
-426 NRAQPYETAGYSLF
+426 NRAQPYETANYSLF
-440 IAEIASTANEVLL
+440 VAEIASTANEVLL
-453 SHYMRGQAASKE
+453 SNYMRGQAGSKE

-475 ERLRGTFFRQA
+475 
-486 MFGEFELNTHDAAA
+486 
-500 KGEALN
+500 
-506 GKRMTDMYCKLLKE
+506 
-520 YHGDAAGVMKIEP
+520 
-533 LYCQEWAFIPHFYR
+533 
-547 PFYVYQYAT
+547 
-556 SITAALHFAEDIL
+556 
-569 DGKPGARDNYLKL
+569 
-582 LAGGGSVAPYLALK
+582 
-596 NAGLDMA
+596 
-603 SAAPYQAVIRRMDK
+603 
-617 IMDEMEALLAAK
+617 

>member
-1 MKRLPLRRL
+1 MKRLPR
-10 PHRLPH
+10 PH
-16 ALPGAL
+16 ALL
-22 LLSLALALGGHAAQ
+22 LCLGLALGGPALHAE
-36 ADPLPAVWDLTPLYA
+36 PLPTTWNLAPLYA
-51 SDADWEAARK
+51 SDADWETARK

-79 SPRGLLA
+79 SAKGLLA
-86 GLDAISAANLRV
+86 GLDTLSAANLRF

-109 STDNRDTRN
+109 STDNRDTAN
-118 QERSNLA
+118 QERSSLA
-125 AQLSGEYGSAI
+125 GQLDGEYHSAI

-146 GEAKVAAFEKAE
+146 GAAKVAAFLKAE
-158 PGLKKHAEHLRNSLR
+158 PGLKKHAEHLRSSLR
-173 QASHTLSA
+173 QARHTLSA
-181 QSESV
+181 ESEAV

-193 REATGEAR
+193 RSATGDAR
-201 TLLFNANTRWPEVT
+201 TLLFNANTKWPEIT
-215 VNGKVERV
+215 IDGKAERV

-229 LLRQNP
+229 LLRQHP

-270 IMAKLRHY
+270 TMARLRHY

-330 IYPPLVTQKKTY
+330 IYPALVTQTRKY

-357 LGGDYQALLA
+357 LGDDYQALLKTTL
-367 KAFKGNTM
+367 KANTM
-375 HAMPAPGKR
+375 HALPSPGKS
-384 GGAYQDGVYGVP
+384 GGAYQDGVYGAP

-407 ESVSTFAHEWG
+407 DSVSTFAHEWG
-418 HAMHTTLA
+418 HAMHTALA
-426 NRAQPYETAGYSLF
+426 NRAQPYETANYSLF
-440 IAEIASTANEVLL
+440 VAEIASTANEVLL
-453 SHYMRGQAASKE
+453 SQYMRGQAATKE

-506 GKRMTDMYCKLLKE
+506 GKRFTEIYCKLLKD
-520 YHGDAAGVMKIEP
+520 YHGDAAGVMKIDP

-556 SITAALHFAEDIL
+556 SITAALHFAENIL
-569 DGKPGARDNYLKL
+569 AGKAGARDNYLKL
-582 LAGGGSVAPYLALK
+582 LASGGSMPPYEALK
-596 NAGLDMA
+596 KAGLDMA
-603 SAAPYQAVIRRMDK
+603 SPAPYQAVVRRMDA
-617 IMDEMEALLAAK
+617 IMDEMEALLAAR

>member
-1 MKRLPLRRL
+1 MKHLPLARTL
-10 PHRLPH
+10 AMPL
-16 ALPGAL
+16 A
-22 LLSLALALGGHAAQ
+22 LSLALAFSSPVAVQ
-36 ADPLPAVWDLTPLYA
+36 AEPLSTTWNLSPLYA
-51 SDADWEAARK
+51 SAADWEAARK

-67 PRLAAL
+67 PKLAAL

-79 SPRGLLA
+79 SAKSLRS
-86 GLDAISAANLRV
+86 GLDTLSAANLRF

-103 YASMKQ
+103 YASMVQ
-109 STDNRDTRN
+109 STDNRDAAN

-125 AQLSGEYGSAI
+125 GQLDGEFHSAL
-136 AWLEPEIQSL
+136 AWVEPEIQSL
-146 GEAKVAAFEKAE
+146 GAAKVAAFIKAE

-173 QASHTLSA
+173 QAQHTLSA
-181 QSESV
+181 ETEAV
-186 IAALAPV
+186 IAALGPV
-193 REATGEAR
+193 RSATGDVR
-201 TLLFNANTRWPEVT
+201 TLLFNADTKWPEIT
-215 VNGKVERV
+215 VAGKPERV

-255 DTYGVTLGNVVQDDT
+255 NTYGVTLGNVVQDDT
-270 IMAKLRHY
+270 TLAKLRRY

-294 VYRTLVAEVHKGLPT
+294 VYRTLVAEVRQGLPT

-330 IYPPLVTQKKTY
+330 IYPALVTQTKTY
-342 SLDDAAALTLAATQP
+342 SLDDAAALTLAATRP
-357 LGGDYQALLA
+357 LGDDYQALLQTTL
-367 KAFKGNTM
+367 KANTM
-375 HAMPAPGKR
+375 HALPAPGKS
-384 GGAYQDGVYGVP
+384 GGAYQDGVYGAP

-407 ESVSTFAHEWG
+407 DSVSTFAHEWG
-418 HAMHTTLA
+418 HAMHTALA

-440 IAEIASTANEVLL
+440 VAEIASTANEVLL
-453 SHYMRGQAASKE
+453 SQYIQGQAQTKAD
-465 EKLYQLGYAL
+465 KLFQLGYAL

-506 GKRMTDMYCKLLKE
+506 GKRMTEIYCKLLKD
-520 YHGDAAGVMKIEP
+520 YHGDAAGVMKIDP

-556 SITAALHFAEDIL
+556 SITAALHFAEEIAA
-569 DGKPGARDNYLKL
+569 GKPGARENYLKL
-582 LAGGGSVAPYLALK
+582 LASGGSVAPYQALK

-603 SAAPYQAVIRRMDK
+603 SPAPYRALVQRMDR

>member
-1 MKRLPLRRL
+1 MNPRFLPR
-10 PHRLPH
+10 
-16 ALPGAL
+16 ALA
-22 LLSLALALGGHAAQ
+22 LSLALALGGPAAVH
-36 ADPLPAVWDLTPLYA
+36 ADPLPAVWNLSPLYA
-51 SDADWEAARK
+51 SDADWEAARQ

-79 SPRGLLA
+79 NAKSLLA
-86 GLDAISAANLRV
+86 GLDALSAANLRF

-109 STDNRDTRN
+109 STDNRDTAN
-118 QERSNLA
+118 QQRSGLA
-125 AQLSGEYGSAI
+125 AQLGGAYGSAI
-136 AWLEPEIQSL
+136 AWVEPEIQAL
-146 GEAKVAAFEKAE
+146 GEAQVAAFLKAE
-158 PGLKKHAEHLRNSLR
+158 PGLQKHAEHLRNSLR
-173 QASHTLSA
+173 LAKHTLSA
-181 QSESV
+181 ETEAA

-193 REATGEAR
+193 RSATGDAR
-201 TLLFNANTRWPEVT
+201 TLLFNADTRWPELT
-215 VNGKVERV
+215 IDGKTQRV

-241 QVFDAFFGAIGQYE
+241 QVFDAFFGAIAQYE
-255 DTYGVTLGNVVQDDT
+255 NTYGVTLGNVVQDDT
-270 IMAKLRHY
+270 VMAQLRHY

-287 AEEIPEA
+287 AEDIPEA

-330 IYPPLVTQKKTY
+330 IYPALVTQNKHY

-357 LGGDYQALLA
+357 LGADYQQLLKTTLQA
-367 KAFKGNTM
+367 NTM
-375 HAMPAPGKR
+375 HAMPAPGKS
-384 GGAYQDGVYGVP
+384 GGAYQDGVYGAP

-407 ESVSTFAHEWG
+407 DSVSTFAHEWG
-418 HAMHTTLA
+418 HAMHTALA

-453 SHYMRGQAASKE
+453 SDYMQRQAKNRE
-465 EKLYQLGYAL
+465 EKLFQLGYEL

-506 GKRMTDMYCKLLKE
+506 GKRLTEMYCQLLKS
-520 YHGDAAGVMKIEP
+520 YHGDAAGVMKIDP

-547 PFYVYQYAT
+547 SFYVYQYAT
-556 SITAALHFAEDIL
+556 SITAALHFAEGL
-569 DGKPGARDNYLKL
+569 LAAKPGARDTYLKL
-582 LAGGGSVAPYLALK
+582 LASGGSMPPYQALK

-603 SAAPYQAVIRRMDK
+603 SPAPYQALIRRMDK
-617 IMDEMEALLAAK
+617 IMDQMEALLAAK

>member
-1 MKRLPLRRL
+1 MKRLPFPR
-10 PHRLPH
+10 
-16 ALPGAL
+16 ALV
-22 LLSLALALGGHAAQ
+22 LSLALALGGHTAVH
-36 ADPLPAVWDLTPLYA
+36 ADPLPTTWNLTPLYA
-51 SDADWEAARK
+51 SDADWETARK

-67 PRLAAL
+67 PKLAAL

-79 SPRGLLA
+79 SAKSLRA

-109 STDNRDTRN
+109 STDNRDAAN
-118 QERSNLA
+118 QQRSGLA
-125 AQLSGEYGSAI
+125 AQLGGEYGSAI

-146 GEAKVAAFEKAE
+146 GEAKVSAFLKAE

-173 QASHTLSA
+173 QAKHTLGA
-181 QSESV
+181 ESEAV
-186 IAALAPV
+186 IAALTPV
-193 REATGEAR
+193 RGATGDVR
-201 TLLFNANTRWPEVT
+201 TLLFNANTKWPELT
-215 VNGKVERV
+215 VDGKTERV
-223 DDTRYG
+223 DGTKYG
-229 LLRQNP
+229 LLRQHP

-270 IMAKLRHY
+270 TMARLRHY

-287 AEEIPEA
+287 AEEVPEA

-330 IYPPLVTQKKTY
+330 IYPALVTQNKTY
-342 SLDDAAALTLAATQP
+342 SLDEAAALTLAATKP
-357 LGGDYQALLA
+357 LGEDYQALLKTTLQA
-367 KAFKGNTM
+367 NTM
-375 HAMPAPGKR
+375 HALPAPGKS
-384 GGAYQDGVYGVP
+384 GGAYQDGVYGAP
-396 PFVFLNHQGEF
+396 PFVFLNHQGDF

-418 HAMHTTLA
+418 HGMHTAMA
-426 NRAQPYETAGYSLF
+426 NHAQPYETAGYSLF

-453 SHYMRGQAASKE
+453 SNYMQGQAASKE

-506 GKRMTDMYCKLLKE
+506 GKRYTEIYCQLLKE
-520 YHGDAAGVMKIEP
+520 YHGDAAGVMKIDP

-569 DGKPGARDNYLKL
+569 AGKPGARDNYLKL
-582 LAGGGSVAPYLALK
+582 LAGGGSVPPYQALK

-603 SAAPYQAVIRRMDK
+603 TPAPYQAVIQRMDR
-617 IMDEMEALLAAK
+617 IMDEMEALLASK

>member
-1 MKRLPLRRL
+1 MKRLPLPRAFVL
-10 PHRLPH
+10 CL
-16 ALPGAL
+16 G
-22 LLSLALALGGHAAQ
+22 LALSAQALHAAE
-36 ADPLPAVWDLTPLYA
+36 PLPTVWNLTPLYA
-51 SDADWEAARK
+51 SDADWETARK
-61 ALLADL
+61 SLLADL
-67 PRLAAL
+67 PKLAAL

-79 SPRGLLA
+79 SAKSLLA
-86 GLDAISAANLRV
+86 GLDAVSAANLRV

-109 STDNRDTRN
+109 STDNRDAKN
-118 QERSNLA
+118 QERSDLA
-125 AQLSGEYGSAI
+125 AQLGGEYSSAI

-146 GEAKVAAFEKAE
+146 GDAKVAAFLKAE
-158 PGLKKHAEHLRNSLR
+158 PGLKKHAEHLHNSLR
-173 QASHTLSA
+173 LARHTLSA
-181 QSESV
+181 ESEAV

-201 TLLFNANTRWPEVT
+201 TLLFNANTKWPELT
-215 VNGKVERV
+215 VAGKTERV
-223 DDTRYG
+223 DDTKYT

-241 QVFDAFFGAIGQYE
+241 QVFDAFFGTLGQYE
-255 DTYGVTLGNVVQDDT
+255 DTYGVTLGNVVRDDT

-287 AEEIPEA
+287 AEEVPEA

-330 IYPPLVTQKKTY
+330 IYPALVTQTKHY
-342 SLDDAAALTLAATQP
+342 SLEDAAALTLEATKP
-357 LGGDYQALLA
+357 LGEDYQALLKTA
-367 KAFKGNTM
+367 LKANTL
-375 HAMPAPGKR
+375 HALPAPGKS
-384 GGAYQDGVYGVP
+384 GGAYQDGVYGAP
-396 PFVFLNHQGEF
+396 PFVFLNHQGDF

-418 HAMHTTLA
+418 HAMHTTIA

-453 SHYMRGQAASKE
+453 SHYMRGQATNKE
-465 EKLYQLGYAL
+465 DKLYQLGVAL

-506 GKRMTDMYCKLLKE
+506 GKRMTEIYCKLLKD
-520 YHGDAAGVMKIEP
+520 YHGDAAGVMKIDP
-533 LYCQEWAFIPHFYR
+533 QYCQEWAFIPHFYR

-569 DGKPGARDNYLKL
+569 AAKPGARGNYLKL
-582 LAGGGSVAPYLALK
+582 LASGGSVPPYQALK

-603 SAAPYQAVIRRMDK
+603 SPEPYQAVIKRMDA